1 MIRSAMSQGR
11 TLPVRRQITDSG
23 ILGHTFFEY
32 LQAKRILQGFQLSTP
47 DIRFICNIAAC
58 SSIKGTDE
66 HVLLVSGVIT
76 LPTPPHF
83 TAPN

>member
-11 TLPVRRQITDSG
+11 TLPD
-23 ILGHTFFEY
+23 
-32 LQAKRILQGFQLSTP
+32 FQLSTP
-47 DIRFICNIAAC
+47 DIRFICNISAC

-76 LPTPPHF
+76 LPTPPHLK
-83 TAPN
+83 APN